1 MSASI
6 HSPSDIVSHWV
17 FLEQN
22 RLMSRLNQAV
32 EDRNRPKLQKC
43 LARAKEL
50 NPKDSVADITK
61 AEVLLRELL
70 DEEGIYDN
78 KDILF
83 HLLKMQIGSCDLE
96 NIQKENYQYCNIYN
110 TGITSIIIFTILEIP
125 VL

>member
-6 HSPSDIVSHWV
+6 HSPSGIVSHCFFL

-78 KDILF
+78 KHILF
-83 HLLKMQIGSCDLE
+83 HLLKM
-96 NIQKENYQYCNIYN
+96 
-110 TGITSIIIFTILEIP
+110 
-125 VL
+125 